1 MIFCCFYNEINC
13 QKEVVML
20 YIGVDLGTS
29 SVKLLL
35 MDEDGNIKNIVTKEY
50 PLYYPQPGWSEQNP
64 EDWLNAVK
72 EGIKD
77 LTSHCDKKL
86 IDGISFSGQMHG
98 MVILDENDKVI
109 RPAILWNDGRTQ
121 AECDYLNN
129 EIGREKISSYTGNMA
144 LTGFTAPKLL
154 WVKRNEPENFAKI
167 NKIMLPKDYVAY
179 CLSGVHCTD
188 VSDASGMLLLDVKNK
203 RWSKEMLDI
212 IGLKEEQ
219 LAKVYESY
227 EVVGTLKNDVA
238 KELGLPETVKVIAG
252 GGDQAVAAVGTGTV
266 GNGMCNVSLG
276 TSGVV
281 FVASKDYAEVEN
293 NALHV
298 FAHAD
303 GRYHFMGVMLS
314 AAASN
319 KWWMDEIIG
328 TKDYKTE
335 QAAIT
340 KLGENNVYFLPYLM
354 GERTPHNDPNARGAF
369 IGMTMD
375 TTRADM
381 TQAMLEGVA
390 FALRDSFEII
400 KKLGVKV
407 DRIRINGGGAKS
419 PLWCKII
426 ANVLNVKVDKINSEE
441 GPAFGA
447 AILAAVGCGKYGT
460 VEEATKKLI
469 KVTQTIEQDPRI
481 VELYNKKYNVFKDL
495 YPTLKPMFDRITEA
509 Q

>member
-1 MIFCCFYNEINC
+1 
-13 QKEVVML
+13 ML

-35 MDEDGNIKNIVTKEY
+35 MDEAGDIKSIVTREY
-50 PLYYPQPGWSEQNP
+50 PLYFPKPGWSEQNP
-64 EDWLNAVK
+64 EDWYTALVD
-72 EGIKD
+72 GIRELTKD
-77 LTSHCDKKL
+77 CDKAE

-98 MVILDENDKVI
+98 MVILDEKDRVI

-121 AECDYLNN
+121 EECDYLNH
-129 EIGREKISSYTGNMA
+129 EIGREKISSYTANMA

-154 WVKRNEPENFAKI
+154 WVRKHEPENFAKI
-167 NKIMLPKDYVAY
+167 KKIMLPKDYIAY

-188 VSDASGMLLLDVKNK
+188 VSDASGMLLFDVKNK
-203 RWSKEMLDI
+203 CWSKEMLDI
-212 IGLKEEQ
+212 CGLKEEQ
-219 LAKVYESY
+219 MARIHESFQ
-227 EVVGTLKNDVA
+227 VVGCLT
-238 KELGLPETVKVIAG
+238 KEAANVLGLSEKVKVIAG

-266 GNGMCNVSLG
+266 GAGMCNVSLG

-281 FVASKDYAEVEN
+281 FVASQKFAVDDQ
-293 NALHV
+293 NALHS
-298 FAHAD
+298 FCHAD
-303 GRYHFMGVMLS
+303 GKYHFMGVMLS

-328 TKDYKTE
+328 TKEYSKE
-335 QAAIT
+335 QQAIT

-354 GERTPHNDPNARGAF
+354 GERTPHNNPNARGTF

-381 TQAMLEGVA
+381 TQAVLEGVA
-390 FALRDSFEII
+390 FALRDSFEIT
-400 KKLGVKV
+400 KSLGVQI

-426 ANVLNVKVDKINSEE
+426 ADVLNVKVDKINSEE

-447 AILAAVGCGKYGT
+447 AILAAVGCGKYAS
-460 VEEATKKLI
+460 VEEACAKLI
-469 KVTQTIEQDPRI
+469 KVISTTDQDPKI
-481 VELYNKKYNVFKDL
+481 VELYNKKYEMFKQL
-495 YPTLKPMFDRITEA
+495 YPALKEMFDKMV
-509 Q
+509 

>member
-1 MIFCCFYNEINC
+1 
-13 QKEVVML
+13 ML

-35 MDEDGNIKNIVTKEY
+35 MDEAGDIKSIVTREY
-50 PLYYPQPGWSEQNP
+50 PLYFPKPGWSEQNP
-64 EDWLNAVK
+64 EDWYTALVD
-72 EGIKD
+72 GIRELTKD
-77 LTSHCDKKL
+77 CDKAE

-98 MVILDENDKVI
+98 MVILDEKDRVI

-121 AECDYLNN
+121 EECDYLNH
-129 EIGREKISSYTGNMA
+129 EIGREKISSYTANMA

-154 WVKRNEPENFAKI
+154 WVRKHEPENFAKI
-167 NKIMLPKDYVAY
+167 KKIMLPKDYIAY

-188 VSDASGMLLLDVKNK
+188 VSDASGMLLFDVKNK
-203 RWSKEMLDI
+203 CWSKEMLDI
-212 IGLKEEQ
+212 CGLKEEQ
-219 LAKVYESY
+219 MARIHESFQ
-227 EVVGTLKNDVA
+227 VVGCLT
-238 KELGLPETVKVIAG
+238 KEAANVLGLSEKVKVIAG

-266 GNGMCNVSLG
+266 GAGMCNVSLG

-281 FVASKDYAEVEN
+281 FVASQKFAVDDQ
-293 NALHV
+293 NALHS
-298 FAHAD
+298 FCHAD
-303 GRYHFMGVMLS
+303 GKYHFMGVMLS

-328 TKDYKTE
+328 TKEYSKE
-335 QAAIT
+335 QQAIT

-354 GERTPHNDPNARGAF
+354 GERTPHNNPNARGTF

-381 TQAMLEGVA
+381 TQAVLEGVA
-390 FALRDSFEII
+390 FALRDSFEIT
-400 KKLGVKV
+400 KSLGVQI

-426 ANVLNVKVDKINSEE
+426 ADVLNVKVDKINSEE

-447 AILAAVGCGKYGT
+447 AILAAVGCGKYAS
-460 VEEATKKLI
+460 VEEACAKLI
-469 KVTQTIEQDPRI
+469 KVISTTDQDPKI
-481 VELYNKKYNVFKDL
+481 VELYNKKYEVFKQL
-495 YPTLKPMFDRITEA
+495 YPALKEMFDKMV
-509 Q
+509 

>member
-1 MIFCCFYNEINC
+1 
-13 QKEVVML
+13 ML

-35 MDEDGNIKNIVTKEY
+35 MDEKGDIKNIVTREY
-50 PLYYPQPGWSEQNP
+50 PISFPKPGWSEQNP
-64 EDWLNAVK
+64 EDWFEGLMEGLKALTEGADKSTVK
-72 EGIKD
+72 
-77 LTSHCDKKL
+77 
-86 IDGISFSGQMHG
+86 GISFSGQMHG
-98 MVILDENDKVI
+98 MVILDEEDKVI

-121 AECDYLNN
+121 AECDYLNYD
-129 EIGREKISSYTGNMA
+129 IGREKISAYTGNMA

-154 WVKRNEPENFAKI
+154 WVKKHEPDNFMKI
-167 NKIMLPKDYVAY
+167 KKVMLPKDYIAY
-179 CLSGVHCTD
+179 RLSGVHSTD
-188 VSDASGMLLLDVKNK
+188 VSDASGMLLLDVKEK
-203 RWSKEMLDI
+203 CWSKEMLDI

-219 LAKVYESY
+219 MAKVYESY
-227 EVVGTLKNDVA
+227 EVTGTLNADIAEK
-238 KELGLPETVKVIAG
+238 LGLPIDCRIIAG

-266 GNGMCNVSLG
+266 GSGMCSVSLG

-281 FVASKDYAEVEN
+281 FVASKDYSEIED

-319 KWWMDEIIG
+319 KWWMDEILK
-328 TKDYKTE
+328 TKEYARE
-335 QAAIT
+335 QQEIS
-340 KLGENNVYFLPYLM
+340 KLGKNNVYFLPYLM
-354 GERTPHNDPNARGAF
+354 GERTPHNNPDARGTF

-381 TQAMLEGVA
+381 TQAVLEGVA

-400 KKLGVKV
+400 KNTGLNIE
-407 DRIRINGGGAKS
+407 RIRINGGGAKS
-419 PLWCKII
+419 PLWCKIL

-447 AILAAVGCGKYGT
+447 AILAAVGCGEYPSV
-460 VEEATKKLI
+460 VEAAGKLI
-469 KVTQTIEQDPRI
+469 QVTETTEPEAET
-481 VELYNKKYNVFKDL
+481 VSLYDKKYFVFKDI
-495 YPTLKPMFDRITEA
+495 YPALKPVYDQMAKEQTEIK
-509 Q
+509 

>member
-1 MIFCCFYNEINC
+1 
-13 QKEVVML
+13 ML

-35 MDEDGNIKNIVTKEY
+35 MDEAGDIKSIVTREY
-50 PLYYPQPGWSEQNP
+50 PLYFPKPGWSEQNP
-64 EDWLNAVK
+64 EDWYTALVD
-72 EGIKD
+72 GIRELTKD
-77 LTSHCDKKL
+77 CDKAE

-98 MVILDENDKVI
+98 MVILDEKDRVI

-121 AECDYLNN
+121 EECDYLNH
-129 EIGREKISSYTGNMA
+129 EIGREKISSYTANMA

-154 WVKRNEPENFAKI
+154 WVRKHEPENFAKI
-167 NKIMLPKDYVAY
+167 KKIMLPKDYIAY
-179 CLSGVHCTD
+179 RLSGVHCTD
-188 VSDASGMLLLDVKNK
+188 VSDASGMLLFDVKNK
-203 RWSKEMLDI
+203 CWSKEMLDI
-212 IGLKEEQ
+212 CGLKEEQ
-219 LAKVYESY
+219 MARIHESFQ
-227 EVVGTLKNDVA
+227 VVGCLT
-238 KELGLPETVKVIAG
+238 KEAANVLGLSEKVKVIAG

-266 GNGMCNVSLG
+266 GAGMCNVSLG

-281 FVASKDYAEVEN
+281 FVASQKFAVDDQ
-293 NALHV
+293 NALHS
-298 FAHAD
+298 FCHAD
-303 GRYHFMGVMLS
+303 GKYHFMGVMLS

-328 TKDYKTE
+328 TKEYSKE
-335 QAAIT
+335 QQAIT

-354 GERTPHNDPNARGAF
+354 GERTPHNNPNARGTF

-381 TQAMLEGVA
+381 TQAVLEGVA
-390 FALRDSFEII
+390 FALRDSFEIT
-400 KKLGVKV
+400 KSLGVQI

-447 AILAAVGCGKYGT
+447 AILAAVGCGKYAS
-460 VEEATKKLI
+460 VEEACAKLI
-469 KVTQTIEQDPRI
+469 KVISTTDQDPKI
-481 VELYNKKYNVFKDL
+481 VELYNKKYEVFKQL
-495 YPTLKPMFDRITEA
+495 YPALKEMFDKMV
-509 Q
+509 